1 MVFNSLEF
9 LIFIILFFIL
19 WPLCRKN
26 NNSRWILI
34 VISSLIFYGW
44 WDWRFLFLI
53 VFSGVLDFF
62 LGLQIARSKK
72 KFIWLLISIVSN
84 LGFLSIFKY
93 SVFFATILQDFFLLF
108 NVKTDF
114 ISAIPE
120 FALILPVGISF
131 YTFKTLSYTIDVYR
145 GKLEPS
151 RNFLHFASFVVLF
164 PELVAGP
171 IIRAK
176 DMLRQLA
183 KYRIPNQ
190 QEIWNALKL
199 IAFGFFQ
206 KTVIADNL
214 SLFVDS
220 AFEAKSGFS
229 GGIYWW
235 VVMIA
240 FSFQIYCDFSGYSA
254 IARGIAKLMG
264 YHFKM
269 NFNHPYIS
277 KSLREFWTRWHI
289 SLSEWFR
296 DYVYI
301 PLGGSRKGLLF
312 GLYALSITMLLS
324 GLWHGA
330 NYTYI
335 LWAMVHIFFLAIERI
350 TKWPKYFKRFN
361 LLVTLIVFV
370 QALFA
375 WVFFRAE
382 SVTQAMNVFHQM
394 LNFRD
399 LNIAFIY
406 KFNNNLFFL
415 AIGIAIEIFIWS
427 SKFMTS
433 IRRFRK
439 STFIEIMSVVL
450 AVLCVLFLRGEGAQ
464 FIYFQF

>member
-1 MVFNSLEF
+1 MVFNSIEF
-9 LIFIILFFIL
+9 LIFILIFFIL
-19 WPLCRKN
+19 WPICRKN

-34 VISSLIFYGW
+34 IISSLVFYGW

-62 LGLQIARSKK
+62 LGLQIARSKE

-93 SVFFATILQDFFLLF
+93 SVFFATVLQDFFLLF

-151 RNFLHFASFVVLF
+151 KNFLHFASFVVLF

-183 KYRIPNQ
+183 RYRIPNQ

-199 IAFGFFQ
+199 IVFGFFQ

-220 AFEAKSGFS
+220 AFEGKSGFDGS
-229 GGIYWW
+229 IYWW
-235 VVMIA
+235 IVMIA

-277 KSLREFWTRWHI
+277 RSLREFWTRWHI

-312 GLYALSITMLLS
+312 GIYALTITMLLS

-335 LWAMVHIFFLAIERI
+335 LWAVVHILFLAIERL
-350 TKWPKYFKRFN
+350 TKWPKYFKNFS
-361 LLVTLIVFV
+361 LISTLIIFFQV
-370 QALFA
+370 LIA
-375 WVFFRAE
+375 WVFFRSE
-382 SVTQAMNVFHQM
+382 SVSQATDIFYQM
-394 LNFRD
+394 TDFNSLD
-399 LNIAFIY
+399 LSFVA
-406 KFNNNLFFL
+406 KFSNNLFFL
-415 AIGIAIEIFIWS
+415 LLGIAIEVVILASQFIKTLRVIRHS
-427 SKFMTS
+427 NLVEITS
-433 IRRFRK
+433 V
-439 STFIEIMSVVL
+439 TLAIMSI
-450 AVLCVLFLRGEGAQ
+450 LFLRGEGAQ